1 MDVERILETLQSHN
15 LIRLNKPSG
24 KYYSIYCPFHN
35 NGNERR
41 ASCGVLLEDEWRN
54 GKRYPQGL
62 VHCFTCHY
70 AKTLPDMVSDLLKQ
84 KNISKSGLDWLV
96 ENVPGFDGS
105 TTEFKFLIPQD
116 LMKQINNQY
125 ALDSI
130 NQILNQSKPEYISEK
145 ELASY
150 RFCVDYMYQ
159 RGLTDEIIVKYD
171 IGVDMN
177 YIPPRRKNPVPC
189 ITFPVRDIK
198 GNTLFICRRSIEGKA
213 FYLPSNVVKVV
224 YGLYELPNDC
234 TRVIITESCFNTLTA
249 VKYGVPSVSLLGTGT
264 EYQIAQL
271 KNLGVQ
277 EFILGLDPDE
287 AGDRGSKK
295 LKNKLRDVAIVRRM
309 VDIPNGKDIND
320 LTYDEFMQAYESR
333 I

>member
-1 MDVERILETLQSHN
+1 MDVEKILEILQSHN
-15 LIRLNKPSG
+15 LIRLNKPLG

-35 NGNERR
+35 GGNERR

-70 AKTLPDMVSDLLKQ
+70 AKTLSEMVTDLLNQ
-84 KNISKSGLDWLV
+84 RNISKSGLDWLV
-96 ENVPGFDGS
+96 ENVPGFDAS
-105 TTEFKFLIPQD
+105 NTEFEFLIPQD

-130 NQILNQSKPEYISEK
+130 NHILNQNKPKYVSEE
-145 ELASY
+145 ELVSY

-159 RGLTDEIIVKYD
+159 RGLTDEIIAKYD
-171 IGVDMN
+171 VGVDMN
-177 YIPPRRKNPVPC
+177 YVPSGRKNPVPC

-213 FYLPSNVVKVV
+213 FYLPSNVEKSV
-224 YGLYELPNDC
+224 YGLYELPKNS
-234 TRVIITESCFNTLTA
+234 THVIITESCFNTLTS

-264 EYQIAQL
+264 EYQISQL

-309 VDIPNGKDIND
+309 VDIPAGKDIND
-320 LTYDEFMQAYESR
+320 LTYDEFMLAYESR